1 MAFIVFKKVFRTCSS
16 AKERNF
22 KSISESDFFLEL
34 INNIT
39 IPCFNRLA

>member
-22 KSISESDFFLEL
+22 KSISESDFFR
-34 INNIT
+34 T
-39 IPCFNRLA
+39 YQQHYDS